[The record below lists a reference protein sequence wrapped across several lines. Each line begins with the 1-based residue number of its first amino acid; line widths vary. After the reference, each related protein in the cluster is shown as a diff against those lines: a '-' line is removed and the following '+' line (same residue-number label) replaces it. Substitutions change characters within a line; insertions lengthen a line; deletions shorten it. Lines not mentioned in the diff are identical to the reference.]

1 MHVSH
6 YLSYAGSSTKPHGL
20 LARLGNGLIVH
31 VLKGEREW
39 FDRNPDAP
47 NRLVPVVAL
56 DDQGYDW
63 AVKQATVTGAGY
75 LAGLLK

>member
-1 MHVSH
+1 MKVSH
-6 YLSYAGSSTKPHGL
+6 YLSYTGTSTKPHGL
-20 LARLGNGLIVH
+20 LARMDTGIIVH

-39 FDRNPDAP
+39 FDRNAEAP
-47 NRLVPVVAL
+47 NRIVPVVAL

-63 AVKQATVTGAGY
+63 AVKQATITGAGY

>member
-6 YLSYAGSSTKPHGL
+6 YLSYAGSSTKTHGL
-20 LARLGNGLIVH
+20 LARLDNGLIVH

-39 FDRNPDAP
+39 FDRNPDAD
-47 NRLVPVVAL
+47 RIGPVVAL
-56 DDQGYDW
+56 DDQGYEW